1 MAVVG
6 SWGDPA
12 TLAPSSTASAI
23 ALLNALAAKE
33 NASDAAVAHAE
44 ADARL
49 DALEVVDA
57 DDRLDALDAL
67 VKSPALGGQF
77 LGGPIGGS
85 APGDP
90 PALRNP
96 EVRDLME
103 MRTQE
108 RGRRYVAE
116 LLIDSGIPIDNAFL
130 NDDMTDGYGAFRNL
144 RGNDVRAPHITM
156 PNPPYYFRG
165 GMDIGLDRMVLS
177 ALATGGIYDTPTM
190 IFEDSNDNMFDFDTA
205 NGARDFHFDGL
216 TVMKYRS
223 MPASA
228 LIYAILVRAP
238 RITSNGLIAILNCRN
253 GWRFMAGCGGGYYPH
268 LHIEASS
275 IAIKADAGIGPIRI
289 GLLTGTGTLDI
300 DPSADIVIGAD
311 HRGLLSTVNNWT
323 AKQNF
328 NGGAQSAYVPY
339 GVGGYSSLL
348 VPTRQE
354 IYEKIE
360 ATEADRSAQNADRQ
374 LRDSVNLTGNLPS
387 GVTLTRASTARYF
400 NASGVLTTAAVDV
413 ARLVYRYNGTAWVT
427 AGLQIEAAAINL
439 ITYSSDFTN
448 AYWTKSALSAPTPNA
463 GPAIDGVTG
472 MTRLDAT
479 GSMVLREAA
488 TITVLDATTYTWSG
502 FIKAGTNPIAWLVLS
517 FGNAGAP
524 TAGVRLWFNP
534 ATGAVGTTT
543 LIGSGWTLVGTEVE
557 NCGNGI
563 YRLGVSFTT
572 SGTALIAPRIEG
584 ASGNGSGATNVNG
597 LNVYIDHF
605 QLELGSKMTSYIP
618 TSGATASR
626 SADVATVD
634 LKTARY
640 SPKGPVSLRYTFDD
654 GTTQTVTSVS
664 LTSGAFVIPTSLNR
678 RKIKSVLNLTTE
690 G

>member
-33 NASDAAVAHAE
+33 NASDAAAAHAE

-90 PALRNP
+90 PAFRNP

-116 LLIDSGIPIDNAFL
+116 LLMDSGIPIDNAFL

-190 IFEDSNDNMFDFDTA
+190 IFEDPNDNMFDFDTA

-238 RITSNGLIAILNCRN
+238 RITANGLIAILNCRN

-360 ATEADRSAQNADRQ
+360 ATEADRLAQNADRQ

-387 GVTLTRASTARYF
+387 SVTLTRASTARYF

-413 ARLVYRYNGTAWVT
+413 ARMAYRYNGAAWVS
-427 AGLQIEAAAINL
+427 AGLQIEAAATNL

-448 AYWTKSALSAPTPNA
+448 AYWNKSNVTVTLNS

-472 MTRLDAT
+472 MALLSAT
-479 GSMVLREAA
+479 GNMVLRENS
-488 TITVLDATTYTWSG
+488 TITVVDATTYVWSG
-502 FIKAGTNPIAWLVLS
+502 KFKAAPSPIPWLVLS
-517 FGNAGAP
+517 FGNSGAL
-524 TAGVRLWFNP
+524 TAGVRVWFNP
-534 ATGAVGTTT
+534 ATGTVGTSSLVGT
-543 LIGSGWTLVGTEVE
+543 GWVLVGTEVE
-557 NCGNGI
+557 NLGNGV
-563 YRLGVSFTT
+563 YRIGVAFTT
-572 SGTALIAPRIEG
+572 SGTVLIAPRIEG
-584 ASGNGSGATNVNG
+584 ANGNGSGATNVSG
-597 LNVYIDHF
+597 LGVYADNF

-634 LKTARY
+634 LRTARY
-640 SPKGPVSLRYTFDD
+640 SPKGPVSVRYGFDD
-654 GTTQTVTSVS
+654 GTTQTATGVA
-664 LTSGAFVIPTSLNR
+664 LTSGAFVIPTNLNR